1 LRVRGR
7 MQESM
12 DEHDIILAAI
22 RDGDT
27 NRAIETMQKHITIVG
42 MRFNDLVSSFNT
54 IIADDTVS

>member
-1 LRVRGR
+1 